1 MPVAWE
7 DVVAFAVTLPDVEES
22 TSYGTPSLKVAGKL
36 MGRLRTESEG
46 GLALKCSAA
55 DKEALVGGPDPA
67 FYTTEHYDGYNYVL
81 VDLEQVDA
89 DELLE
94 LVTDA
99 WLIAAPA
106 RLRKQHSD
114 RFAGRGEDA

>member
-1 MPVAWE
+1 MSIAWE
-7 DVVAFAVTLPDVEES
+7 NVVAFAVTLPDVSES

-36 MGRLRTESEG
+36 MGRLRTEAEG

-67 FYTTEHYDGYNYVL
+67 FYTTEHYAGYNYVL
-81 VDLEQVDA
+81 VDLEHVDS
-89 DELLE
+89 DELFE
-94 LVTDA
+94 LITDA

-106 RLRKQHSD
+106 RLRKEHSN
-114 RFAGRGEDA
+114 RFAGRGDDA